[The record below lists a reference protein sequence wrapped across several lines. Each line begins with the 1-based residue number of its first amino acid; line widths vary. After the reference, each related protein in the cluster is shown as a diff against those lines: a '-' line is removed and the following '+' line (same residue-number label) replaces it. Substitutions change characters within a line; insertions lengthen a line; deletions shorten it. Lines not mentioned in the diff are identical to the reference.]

1 MRSLI
6 TLFTI
11 RLKIRLLNYY
21 ENSRRIIF
29 HQVFPQSRAFREKC
43 KSIKN
48 YVIYAMEVPP
58 WHDDIWWQASQSKN
72 KPNPIPCSMQFSVYG
87 ILNKSQPHHATG
99 ENICCHVFERLGW
112 PRWESRWGV
121 YFLKLYFAM
130 VKRWVNYKWK
140 IHIFF
145 KSD

>member
-87 ILNKSQPHHATG
+87 ILNKKPTSSCHWG
-99 ENICCHVFERLGW
+99 EYLLSCVWAAGLAKV
-112 PRWESRWGV
+112 GV
-121 YFLKLYFAM
+121 PMGSLFPKTILCNGEKMGQL
-130 VKRWVNYKWK
+130 
-140 IHIFF
+140 
-145 KSD
+145 